1 VSEQRDVAVVLSGG
15 AVNGVLMEL
24 GFLKRLRESALWPR
38 VGWIYGTSS
47 GALSG
52 TMAALDRLD
61 ELEAFMLRLQPEETF
76 RPHSLW
82 RLPLLGSHDYR
93 LPETVAARIGD
104 LVPLAGEL
112 ASSPIEVTVFATDVS
127 DDVHGVGQHAY
138 ELAYSSRS
146 TPPETMAE
154 AILAS
159 AAVSA
164 LVLPRRV
171 GDRIATDGAW
181 VRNYPLGPAYH
192 QPGVELI
199 VSFRYL
205 PTYPHIGTEGLA
217 RLRKRLERF
226 PKIPPVR
233 ALVDE
238 LREAEER
245 GSRGEPAHWPDMIVR
260 LMRVA
265 IQQNTVMEERVAR
278 DKDEALAA
286 LEQLRHDVRAI
297 IEREAGRRGER
308 VARAV
313 EDRFATARFPFL
325 GDRLIPRIA
334 VQSTAGEVSLET
346 GLRRPRPWTEEEK
359 RALIERG
366 YGLLDEVLLERQ
378 VA

>member
-1 VSEQRDVAVVLSGG
+1 VERDVAVVLSGG

-24 GFLKRLRESALWPR
+24 GFLKRLRDSDLWPR
-38 VGWIYGTSS
+38 IGWIYGTSS

-61 ELEAFMLRLQPEETF
+61 ELEEFMLALQPEETF

-93 LPETVAARIGD
+93 LPETIEARIGD
-104 LVPLAGEL
+104 LEEL
-112 ASSPIEVTVFATDVS
+112 ARDLAAAPVEIVVFATDVT
-127 DDVHGVGQHAY
+127 DDEHDQGPRAY
-138 ELAYSSRS
+138 ELSYSSRS
-146 TPPETMAE
+146 TPPETMAQ

-164 LVLPRRV
+164 LVLPRPI

-181 VRNYPLGPAYH
+181 VRNFPLGHAYH

-199 VSFRYL
+199 VSFRYM
-205 PTYPHIGTEGLA
+205 PVYPRFGAE
-217 RLRKRLERF
+217 RFERMRRRLERF
-226 PKIPPVR
+226 PRIAPVK
-233 ALVDE
+233 ALIAE
-238 LREAEER
+238 LHEGEQRVA
-245 GSRGEPAHWPDMIVR
+245 RGEPAHWGDMMLR

-265 IQQNTVMEERVAR
+265 VQQNTVLEERSAR
-278 DKDEALAA
+278 EKDESLAELAA
-286 LEQLRHDVRAI
+286 LRRDIAAI
-297 IEREAGRRGER
+297 VEREGGRRGPH

-313 EDRFATARFPFL
+313 EKRFAAARFPFL

-346 GLRRPRPWTEEEK
+346 GMRHPKPWSLAEK
-359 RALIERG
+359 KSLIARG
-366 YGLLDEVLLERQ
+366 YALLDDVLVERA